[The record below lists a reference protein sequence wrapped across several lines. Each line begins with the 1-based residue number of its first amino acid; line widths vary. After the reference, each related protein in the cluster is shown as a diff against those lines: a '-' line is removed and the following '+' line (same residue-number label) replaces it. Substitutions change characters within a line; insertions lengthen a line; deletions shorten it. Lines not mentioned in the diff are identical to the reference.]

1 MSFPYI
7 FFYDFGPFASFDMT
21 PNLDVHCFKVYHY
34 CWSSGESLNKLRTF
48 QLLVFLNIFLPL
60 LLVFLFCYGHLTYFL
75 WIRNHRTAIDND
87 KKKKRVWNE
96 SLYKNKLISTSNK
109 FGNSCIYNMHIYFK
123 FVLKTLCIKVN
134 VGLPSKLLI
143 ASLSFLPQLIKI
155 LGAIIV
161 VFFVSRFPGWLFMV
175 IKAYDDVEDVGPLDY
190 PEDRL
195 TLSYV
200 NHSLQLLTMLSPT
213 INPLL
218 YVMIHPMYN
227 QYLPRF
233 FRRKTKKMVLVTN
246 SPNPGAL
253 VPRDREAL
261 GGVPT
266 AATVTPFTD
275 LSGPSNLLSE

>member
-1 MSFPYI
+1 MYLQ
-7 FFYDFGPFASFDMT
+7 YA
-21 PNLDVHCFKVYHY
+21 
-34 CWSSGESLNKLRTF
+34 TF
-48 QLLVFLNIFLPL
+48 IL
-60 LLVFLFCYGHLTYFL
+60 
-75 WIRNHRTAIDND
+75 
-87 KKKKRVWNE
+87 
-96 SLYKNKLISTSNK
+96 
-109 FGNSCIYNMHIYFK
+109 NSCKKY
-123 FVLKTLCIKVN
+123 LCIKVY
-134 VGLPSKLLI
+134 VGLASKLLI
-143 ASLSFLPQLIKI
+143 ASFSFLPQLIKV
-155 LGAIIV
+155 LSAIIV

-175 IKAYDDVEDVGPLDY
+175 IKAYDDLEDVGPLDY

-213 INPLL
+213 INPIL

-275 LSGPSNLLSE
+275 LSGPSNLPSE